1 MVINWGKGGSIILGA
16 KCESDGGVRGTYKL
30 DNDQ

>member
-1 MVINWGKGGSIILGA
+1 MKLINGGA

-30 DNDQ
+30 DSDQ